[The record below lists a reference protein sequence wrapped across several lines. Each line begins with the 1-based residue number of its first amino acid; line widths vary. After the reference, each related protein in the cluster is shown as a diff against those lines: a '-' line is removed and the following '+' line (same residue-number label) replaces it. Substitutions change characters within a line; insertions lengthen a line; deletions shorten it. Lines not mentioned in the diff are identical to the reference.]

1 MTVLPP
7 AVLLIPDRMRIRFPF
22 RSLPLL
28 TALILWTGCASV
40 APPADSAD
48 PPNAVRAAQALLPG
62 YTYPAGDTVRVATF
76 NLEHFVD
83 AYDDPYVSARR
94 ESDIDAAAVAEKH
107 RLFAEALRALDA
119 DVLSLQEVEGE
130 GLIRSLVDSLVPD
143 LGYRFV
149 ASADDADWYQNV
161 VVLSRLP
168 LGPLTTFADAVTP
181 IPGEVD
187 DTGRPEAT
195 DLINHRL
202 FVVDVY
208 ARPDYAFA
216 LVAAHLKAGRS
227 ERDEAWR
234 TGQADLLHAWL
245 GQRFG
250 GANDANV
257 LVAGDLNATPESPS
271 LEALLNAD
279 GTRGP
284 VHFTDP
290 LAGTG
295 ADSHPADGP
304 VRRLDHVLVSAGIQP
319 EMVPGSA
326 RVAMPVV
333 PNPERLSDHL
343 PVVLDLVARDR

>member
-1 MTVLPP
+1 
-7 AVLLIPDRMRIRFPF
+7 MRIGLPF
-22 RSLPLL
+22 ALLSLVLAGL
-28 TALILWTGCASV
+28 ASWGGCAS
-40 APPADSAD
+40 APPPA
-48 PPNAVRAAQALLPG
+48 PPDARVDAVRAAQALLPD
-62 YTYPAGDTVRVATF
+62 YTYPPGDTVRIATF

-83 AYDDPYVSARR
+83 GFDDPYVSASR
-94 ESDIDAAAVAEKH
+94 ESEIDPAAVAAKH
-107 RLFAEALRALDA
+107 RLFADALRALDA

-130 GLIRSLVDSLVPD
+130 GLIRALVDSLVPD

-168 LGPLTTFADAVTP
+168 LGPLTTFADAVSP
-181 IPGEVD
+181 LPGQFAAN
-187 DTGRPEAT
+187 GRPDAT

-208 ARPDYAFA
+208 ARPDYAFT

-245 GQRFG
+245 DRRFG
-250 GANDANV
+250 AGASGANV
-257 LVAGDLNATPESPS
+257 FVAGDLNAIPGSPS
-271 LEALLNAD
+271 LEALLNED

-284 VHFTDP
+284 VRFADP

-295 ADSHPADGP
+295 AASHPADAP
-304 VRRLDHVLVSAGIQP
+304 TRRLDHVFPSAGAQP
-319 EMVPGSA
+319 EVVAGSA
-326 RVAMPVV
+326 RVAIPIA
-333 PNPERLSDHL
+333 PSPERLSDHL

>member
-1 MTVLPP
+1 MRARVSPSC
-7 AVLLIPDRMRIRFPF
+7 LL
-22 RSLPLL
+22 LL
-28 TALILWTGCASV
+28 TALFLWAGCASV
-40 APPADSAD
+40 SPPPEPTNTPDAA
-48 PPNAVRAAQALLPG
+48 RTAQALLPD
-62 YTYPAGDTVRVATF
+62 YAYPTGDTVRVATY

-83 AYDDPYVSARR
+83 VYDDPYMDARR
-94 ESDIDAAAVAEKH
+94 ENDPDPAVVAEKH

-130 GLIRSLVDSLVPD
+130 GIIRALVDSLVPD

-181 IPGEVD
+181 IPGQFD
-187 DTGRPEAT
+187 DAGRPEAT

-208 ARPDYAFA
+208 ARPDYAFTLA
-216 LVAAHLKAGRS
+216 AAHLKAGRS
-227 ERDEAWR
+227 DRDAAWR

-250 GANDANV
+250 DDADDANV
-257 LVAGDLNATPESPS
+257 LIAGDLNATPDGPS
-271 LEALLNAD
+271 FEALLNVS

-284 VHFTDP
+284 VRFEDP
-290 LAGTG
+290 LADTDEFSHA
-295 ADSHPADGP
+295 ADAPA
-304 VRRLDHVLVSAGIQP
+304 RRIDHILVSEGISP
-319 EMVPGSA
+319 EIVPSSA
-326 RVAMPVV
+326 RVAMPVE
-333 PNPERLSDHL
+333 PDPERLSDHL
-343 PVVLDLVARDR
+343 PVVVDLVARDR